1 MPIYSHFLHN
11 AHLPNSLFYL
21 KYFTFKQARSY
32 LSFEKQIIQN
42 KFFSHYARLSITW
55 SWHCA
60 LVVERSNMHF
70 SLSMQCPRLILFRL
84 NCKSELKW
92 QVRMKRKENGLL
104 WRDSILISLLHFP
117 PPQPK
122 VKNLQEANQWWIIRS
137 EEGHPVSTPAEC

>member
-92 QVRMKRKENGLL
+92 QVRMKRKENGLI
-104 WRDSILISLLHFP
+104 WRDSILISLLHFPP

-122 VKNLQEANQWWIIRS
+122 VKNLQEANQW
-137 EEGHPVSTPAEC
+137 